1 MTNEN
6 NSKILI
12 VDDSAFMRTILKD
25 ILLANGFTELREAS
39 NGTEAIEVF
48 KKEKPDLVTLDVI
61 MPGMDGLES
70 LKKILNLNSQA
81 KVIMVSTVGQE
92 PVIKEAISIGAKGY
106 VIKPFDSS
114 NIAKIINNIFKS

>member
-25 ILLANGFTELREAS
+25 IFLANGFTELREAS
-39 NGTEAIEVF
+39 NGAEAIEVF

-70 LKKILNLNSQA
+70 LKKILNLDSQA

-92 PVIKEAISIGAKGY
+92 SVVKGAIGIGAKGY
-106 VIKPFDSS
+106 VIKPFDPSS
-114 NIAKIINNIFKS
+114 IAKIINDIFKS